1 MQNESQENRNTMNS
15 EVFENMDILQ
25 FYQMVEQKFTL

>member
-1 MQNESQENRNTMNS
+1 MQNESPENRNTMNS